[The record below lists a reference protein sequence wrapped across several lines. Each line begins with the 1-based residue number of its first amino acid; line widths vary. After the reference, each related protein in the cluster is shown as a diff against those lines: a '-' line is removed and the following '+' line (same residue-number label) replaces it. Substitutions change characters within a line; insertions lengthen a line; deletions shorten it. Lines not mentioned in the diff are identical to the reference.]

1 MLNLFATGI
10 PQEITA
16 VLNNRDQRVEL
27 QNQLVADASQT
38 QSVVA
43 LKLNIP
49 GPIKNNAD
57 LTRLFLAGLA
67 AFKQKLV
74 VVRQIDWSKST
85 GPETFLI
92 VEGSPLAIKKQAAI
106 FEDRHALGRLFDID
120 VLIWQSDLQQVQPIS
135 RQALGQPTRR
145 CLLCEQP
152 AKVCAR
158 SRRHTVAE
166 LQAAINQQYQLFMET
181 D

>member
-1 MLNLFATGI
+1 M
-10 PQEITA
+10 
-16 VLNNRDQRVEL
+16 
-27 QNQLVADASQT
+27 
-38 QSVVA
+38 
-43 LKLNIP
+43 
-49 GPIKNNAD
+49 
-57 LTRLFLAGLA
+57 
-67 AFKQKLV
+67 
-74 VVRQIDWSKST
+74 
-85 GPETFLI
+85 
-92 VEGSPLAIKKQAAI
+92 AIKKQAAI

-152 AKVCAR
+152 TKVCAR